1 MNTYDKSPKK
11 ENICAIVIC
20 YHPEASIKQKI
31 GELLKQVDRVIVID
45 NGSCNHEKDYLHEV
59 SRNCSQIDLIFNE
72 ENAGQSQ
79 ALNTGIKQAKE
90 LDYRWVMT
98 MDQDSLVAPGM
109 VENMCRVYEKF
120 TLHDK
125 HVVSLCPVLASYDGV
140 SPPTDEE
147 LQLRSFSGK
156 KISGIYSWIKIV
168 ITSGNLLDISIFDK
182 IGFFEEDFFIDYV
195 DQEFSLRIF
204 NAGYKAIQVNNAVLY
219 HNLGNTTEHYF
230 CGKKLL
236 VANNSSLRTY
246 YFYRNGLAVYRKYIF
261 QDFKWVLQDLVKG
274 FIFNAAKIVLFES
287 GRKDK
292 LLKASIGLL
301 HGSIGKMGKYTSSE

>member
-1 MNTYDKSPKK
+1 MNTYEKPPQK

-20 YHPEASIKQKI
+20 YHPEASIEQKI
-31 GELLKQVDRVIVID
+31 GELAKQVDRVIIVD
-45 NGSCNHEKDYLHEV
+45 NGSFNHEKKYLYEV
-59 SRNCSQIDLIFNE
+59 SKNCTQINLILNE
-72 ENAGQSQ
+72 ENTGQSK

-90 LDYRWVMT
+90 LDYGWVLT

-109 VENMCRVYEKF
+109 VENMCCAYEKC
-120 TLHDK
+120 TAHDRQ
-125 HVVSLCPVLASYDGV
+125 VVSLCPVLASYDGI

-156 KISGIYSWIKIV
+156 KIIGTYSRIKIV

-182 IGFFEEDFFIDYV
+182 IGFFEENFFIDYV

-204 NAGYKAIQVNNAVLY
+204 NAGYSAIQVNSAVLY
-219 HNLGNTTEHYF
+219 HNLGNTTEHYV

-236 VANNSSLRTY
+236 VANNNSLRAY
-246 YFYRNGLAVYRKYIF
+246 YFYRNGLAVYKKYIF
-261 QDFKWVLQDLVKG
+261 QDFQWVLQDLVKG

-287 GRKDK
+287 DRKDK

-301 HGSIGKMGKYTSSE
+301 HGLTGKMGKYTSSE